1 MKKIKSNMIN
11 SINNIFNSL
20 YKIDSIK
27 SLLTISL
34 ETKNFLIVPYAK
46 FHKKNA
52 KALKQIK
59 TINKNFQEM
68 KSKNSL
74 SMIVYDKNF
83 EIIGSFLISILDKE
97 SMSITKFKIK
107 EKNDKVEELL
117 IEIYEWLT
125 FRMSSKRIFLDQK
138 ILKDNQSYFHEESVE
153 DFKNIVQIIPNQSRD
168 IPKKRILTAGP
179 LVTNFEK
186 LYVQDA
192 VENGW
197 NENSSK
203 YIEEF
208 ENTFKNIVNSKYAIA
223 TSSCT
228 GSIYL
233 SLIASGIG
241 PGDEVIVPEIT
252 WVATASAVK
261 YTGANPIFADIDKET
276 WTIDPES
283 IKEVYTKNTKAI
295 IPVHLYGNS
304 SKMDQIMSFAKNKNL
319 KVIED
324 AAPAI
329 GATYSD
335 RKLGSFGDYGCFS
348 FQGAK
353 LVVTGEG
360 GMIVTNSKKNYEKLI
375 KLNDHGR
382 VPGTFWIDELGYK
395 FKMSNLQASFGLGQ
409 LQNLEQMIDSK
420 RGIYSRYKEN
430 LEQLKN
436 ISFIQETNNSKSIFW
451 MTSITVNQNH
461 SNKSSNELMEF
472 LNQKNIDTRPVF
484 PPISQYPI
492 WDKKYEPKKNAK
504 YIGEN
509 SINLPSG
516 VTLKDS
522 QIDYVSDQ
530 IIKFFNNE

>member
-1 MKKIKSNMIN
+1 MKKIKDNKIKKIN
-11 SINNIFNSL
+11 DIFNSF
-20 YKIDSIK
+20 YNIDSIK
-27 SLLTISL
+27 TLLTISL
-34 ETKNFLIVPYAK
+34 ETKNFMIVPYAK
-46 FHKKNA
+46 FHKKNDR
-52 KALKQIK
+52 ALKQIK
-59 TINKNFQEM
+59 TINKNFQE
-68 KSKNSL
+68 KKNLNSL

-83 EIIGSFLISILDKE
+83 EVIGSFLISILDTG
-97 SMSITKFKIK
+97 STLISKFKIK
-107 EKNDKVEELL
+107 QQNDNVEELL
-117 IEIYEWLT
+117 IEIYEWLIMR
-125 FRMSSKRIFLDQK
+125 FSMKKIFIDEK
-138 ILKDNQSYFHEESVE
+138 ILKNKDNYFQLKSIEG
-153 DFKNIVQIIPNQSRD
+153 FKDILEITPNRTKG

-179 LVTNFEK
+179 LITNFEK

-208 ENTFKNIVNSKYAIA
+208 ENTFKSIVNSKYAVA

-233 SLIASGIG
+233 SLLASGIG

-261 YTGANPIFADIDKET
+261 YTGATPIFADIDKET

-304 SKMDQIMSFAKNKNL
+304 SKMNQIMSFAKNKNL
-319 KVIED
+319 NVIED

-329 GATYSD
+329 GATFKD
-335 RKLGSFGDYGCFS
+335 KKLGTFGDYGCFS

-360 GMIVTNSKKNYEKLI
+360 GMIVTNNKKNYEKLI

-382 VPGTFWIDELGYK
+382 VPGTFWIDKLGYK

-420 RGIYSRYKEN
+420 RRIYNRYKKN
-430 LEQLKN
+430 LKELEN

-451 MTSITVNQNH
+451 MTSITLNQND
-461 SNKSSNELMEF
+461 SNKSSKKLMEY

-492 WDKKYEPKKNAK
+492 WDKKYEPKINAK

-522 QIDYVSDQ
+522 EIDYVSDK
-530 IIKFFNNE
+530 IIEFVTNE